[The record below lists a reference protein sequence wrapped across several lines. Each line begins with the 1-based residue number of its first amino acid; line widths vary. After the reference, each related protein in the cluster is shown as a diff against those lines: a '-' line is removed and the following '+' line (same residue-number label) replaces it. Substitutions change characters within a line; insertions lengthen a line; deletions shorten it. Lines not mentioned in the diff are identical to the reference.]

1 MKDTDFSELHDAQ
14 AHALGEALPM
24 VDTIKEFEP
33 NALSKQI
40 KKPCILIE
48 VAEMAPT
55 GGVGNIIWLNAQFQ
69 AHCLLPVAMPR
80 AELECQNFAAVV
92 MKTVHKNTWGL
103 SGVKLPEEINAFPG
117 IYSTK
122 AKGFRSWIVSW
133 WQTIAIGEQA
143 TGAVFGPDNLML
155 SEAPRVGAGHK
166 DDYEV
171 VKDGFINPAA
181 P

>member
-69 AHCLLPVAMPR
+69 AHCLLPVAIFVFHS
-80 AELECQNFAAVV
+80 LNIDYLTFF
-92 MKTVHKNTWGL
+92 L
-103 SGVKLPEEINAFPG
+103 
-117 IYSTK
+117 
-122 AKGFRSWIVSW
+122 IVSR
-133 WQTIAIGEQA
+133 
-143 TGAVFGPDNLML
+143 
-155 SEAPRVGAGHK
+155 S
-166 DDYEV
+166 
-171 VKDGFINPAA
+171 GFSL
-181 P
+181 